1 MTRTMQRFQLSYG
14 DCDTVGIAYFAI
26 YYPWMERTYST
37 WMYRNGIRT
46 GELAERFGI
55 VTVGVHSEA
64 TYHRPAH
71 VFDELT
77 CDMVLEDFGN
87 SSYKLGFDFRR
98 DDELVTHGTMT
109 FACRTPDDAKA
120 AVPTTIAETLRTL
133 DRAQRHSS

>member
-1 MTRTMQRFQLSYG
+1 MTETMQRFQLSYG

-37 WMYRNGIRT
+37 WMYRHGIRT
-46 GELAERFGI
+46 GELAEQFGI

-64 TYHRPAH
+64 TYHQPVH

-77 CDMVLEDFGN
+77 CDMVLEHVGN

-98 DDELVTHGTMT
+98 DAELVTHGTMT
-109 FACRTPDDAKA
+109 FACRTPDGAKTA
-120 AVPTTIAETLRTL
+120 IPTAIAETLHTL
-133 DRAQRHSS
+133 DRAQRHGS

>member
-1 MTRTMQRFQLSYG
+1 MTGTRQRFQLSYG

-46 GELAERFGI
+46 GELAEQFDI

-64 TYHRPAH
+64 TYHQPVR

-77 CDMVLEDFGN
+77 CDMVLEHFGT
-87 SSYKLGFDFRR
+87 SSYKLGFSFRR
-98 DDELVTHGTMT
+98 DAELVTHGTMT
-109 FACRTPDDAKA
+109 FACRTLDGAKA
-120 AVPTTIAETLRTL
+120 AIPTTIAETLATL
-133 DRAQRHSS
+133 DRA